1 MSQLICKDLVLGYDG
16 NVVIENI
23 NCVVEKGDYLC
34 ILGENGA
41 GKSTIMKGILGLL
54 KPMSGEITWG
64 DDLGTNEIGYLTQQS
79 QIQRE
84 FPASVREIVISG
96 FQSRCGMRPFYT
108 KAEKQEAAMLME
120 KMGVTQFA
128 KKCYRELSGGQQQR
142 VLLARAL
149 CATQKILFLDE
160 PVTGLD
166 PKVSAEMYSVVEN
179 LNRDDKVTIIMISH
193 DVESA
198 VKYASHILR
207 IGNNSFFGTKQ
218 EYLDSTDSLLFNK
231 ENGGQNNG

>member
-16 NVVIENI
+16 NVVIDNV

-41 GKSTIMKGILGLL
+41 GKSTIMKAILGLL

-166 PKVSAEMYSVVEN
+166 PKVSTEMYSVVEN
-179 LNRDDKVTIIMISH
+179 LNKEDKVTIIMISH

-231 ENGGQNNG
+231 DNGGQNNG

>member
-16 NVVIENI
+16 NVVIDNV

-41 GKSTIMKGILGLL
+41 GKSTIMKAILGLL

-179 LNRDDKVTIIMISH
+179 LNKEDKVTIIMISH

-231 ENGGQNNG
+231 DNGGQNNG

>member
-16 NVVIENI
+16 NVVIDNV

-41 GKSTIMKGILGLL
+41 GKSTLMKAILGLL

-96 FQSRCGMRPFYT
+96 FQSRCGIRPFYT
-108 KAEKQEAAMLME
+108 KAEKKEAAMLME

-166 PKVSAEMYSVVEN
+166 TKVSAEMYNVVEA

-193 DVESA
+193 DVETA

-218 EYLDSTDSLLFNK
+218 EYLDITDSLLFK
-231 ENGGQNNG
+231 DNGGQNNG